1 MQTVSDFKHGC
12 LQGKKQECS
21 LCLGTTTSLGFC
33 SSSACHTQEVM
44 LGSQLH
50 RGIFRG
56 ASHGTPTPALGIDL
70 FASRERL
77 SPSVKLNVN
86 LGSVKSHHLR
96 LSC

>member
-21 LCLGTTTSLGFC
+21 LCLGATTPLGFC
-33 SSSACHTQEVM
+33 SSSACHIRDVT
-44 LGSQLH
+44 LGSQPH
-50 RGIFRG
+50 RGIFCG
-56 ASHGTPTPALGIDL
+56 PSHSTPTLALGIDL